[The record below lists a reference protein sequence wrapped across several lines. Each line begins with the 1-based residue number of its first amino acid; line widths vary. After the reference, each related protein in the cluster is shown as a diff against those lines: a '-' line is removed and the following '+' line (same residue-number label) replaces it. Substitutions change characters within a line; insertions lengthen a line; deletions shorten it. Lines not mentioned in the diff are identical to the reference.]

1 MTPIWTAT
9 NTDTFKNTYTL
20 SNETN
25 FTMMDNM
32 KVELEDLFKGMDEGC
47 LSSCITKKIKVVKTF
62 TS

>member
-1 MTPIWTAT
+1 M
-9 NTDTFKNTYTL
+9 N
-20 SNETN
+20 
-25 FTMMDNM
+25 NM